1 MASETGTVEGIDIE
15 NVTAW
20 LVERI
25 DGLAPPL
32 DFSLIA
38 GGHSNLTYKFVDR
51 EGAAYVLR
59 RPPLGHILESA
70 HDMAR
75 EHRIVA
81 AVNQTNVP
89 VPSTHGLC
97 EDPDVNG
104 LPFYVMKFVEG
115 VVPHTP
121 ELAEDLPNAER
132 AAAGR
137 HIFEVLSDLHN
148 VDPATIGLGELARKE
163 GYIERQLKRWTKQ
176 YADTKTH
183 DIPEMDE
190 SERLLHENVPE
201 QIGYSIVHGDYR
213 IGNMML
219 ENGKMVA
226 LLDWELCT
234 LGDPLADVGYLLNNW
249 TQPGEDW
256 EENPTSVGG
265 FGSREALCEI
275 YEQATGRDL
284 GRINYYRAFS
294 HWRLAAITQGVYKRY
309 LVGAMGDQELD
320 METYRANIGKR
331 AVSALELLTG

>member
-1 MASETGTVEGIDIE
+1 MASETGTVEGIDVD

-38 GGHSNLTYKFVDR
+38 GGHSNLTYKFVDQA
-51 EGAAYVLR
+51 GAAYVLR

-121 ELAEDLPNAER
+121 EAAESLPEAER

-148 VDPATIGLGELARKE
+148 VDPANIGLGELARKE

-201 QIGYSIVHGDYR
+201 QIGYSIV
-213 IGNMML
+213 
-219 ENGKMVA
+219 
-226 LLDWELCT
+226 
-234 LGDPLADVGYLLNNW
+234 DPLADVGYLLNNW

-275 YEQATGRDL
+275 YEQRTGRDL

-320 METYRANIGKR
+320 METYRANIRKR
-331 AVSALELLTG
+331 AASALELLTG